1 VIAPDRGSTV
11 PLILGFFLLALLGTA
26 GAVAAGQ
33 AFVQQRDLQ
42 DLCDG
47 AAAATAA
54 AAADVDRS
62 SPIANA
68 GSLRFVDVQRI
79 ADRYVS
85 RELSGV
91 SVRARVSSDGR
102 ILRVRCSTTKA
113 VIFGAVFG
121 KAHGVLHI
129 VESSAREPVT

>member
-1 VIAPDRGSTV
+1 M

-79 ADRYVS
+79 AERYVG
-85 RELSGV
+85 RELSGVSV